1 MSCWYYDNNEDYKR
15 KDYDGDP
22 VFVIREEAEGKSRLV
37 YASAVQARQHLYAM
51 LENPPANLSSV
62 TYAIETPGGEQLYI
76 K

>member
-1 MSCWYYDNNEDYKR
+1 MSYWYYDDKDGYK
-15 KDYDGDP
+15 KKQYDGDP
-22 VFVIREEAEGKSRLV
+22 VFVIHEEAEGKSRMV
-37 YASAVQARQHLYAM
+37 YASSDRARQHLYAM

>member
-1 MSCWYYDNNEDYKR
+1 MSYWYNDC
-15 KDYDGDP
+15 KDGFKQREYNGDP
-22 VFVIREEAEGKSRLV
+22 VFVIREEAEGKSRMV

-62 TYAIETPGGEQLYI
+62 TYAIDTPSGEQLYI